1 MFDFKIKTTK
11 GYKESFGGDGY
22 IYYLDCDDA
31 NVTVH
36 KGLNNSSNCM
46 INYV

>member
-1 MFDFKIKTTK
+1 MNHQGSAIKKNREEETL
-11 GYKESFGGDGY
+11 GGDGY
-22 IYYLDCDDA
+22 IYYLDCDGA

-46 INYV
+46 G